1 MWLNESI
8 LNMNTDEYKLS
19 EREFLLAKDYIQGN
33 LFMMKNA
40 FSENI
45 DILKWYILDRPFYF
59 NWHQWFLALK
69 CLIELKENWITN
81 LDLDEIEWLSSIRT
95 DNIWKIIEEQ
105 NSKIDEL
112 KKEEKIQKEND
123 LGKASLLSERIKKM
137 KNLVNF

>member
-19 EREFLLAKDYIQGN
+19 EIEFILAKDYIQGN

-40 FSENI
+40 FSEDI
-45 DILKWYILDRPFYF
+45 DTLKWYIVDRPFYL

-69 CLIELKENWITN
+69 CLIELKENWIE
-81 LDLDEIEWLSSIRT
+81 DLSEIDSLSST
-95 DNIWKIIEEQ
+95 KNFNVSENIEKQ
-105 NSKIDEL
+105 NIKIDEL
-112 KKEEKIQKEND
+112 RKEEEIQKEND
-123 LGKASLLSERIKKM
+123 LEKASLLSERIKKM

>member
-19 EREFLLAKDYIQGN
+19 EIEFILAKDYIQWN

-40 FSENI
+40 FSEDI
-45 DILKWYILDRPFYF
+45 DTLKWYIVDRPFYL

-69 CLIELKENWITN
+69 CLIELKENWIE
-81 LDLDEIEWLSSIRT
+81 DLSEIDSLSSSKNFNVSE
-95 DNIWKIIEEQ
+95 NIEKQ
-105 NSKIDEL
+105 NIKIDEL
-112 KKEEKIQKEND
+112 RKEEEIQKEND
-123 LGKASLLSERIKKM
+123 LEKASLLSERIKKM